1 MLPKNAPIKYSIN
14 VQSPFKKVENI
25 GNNFPKNNN
34 SNQILYPNLSRIF
47 QEKHFNVPVHFGLN
61 FYFSQPKNSYYQPQ
75 IYSQSIKP
83 QEIIYPNNYNPESIP
98 SHIMFKNSLAKSGYR
113 LNQDQF
119 VQFKEDFIRPNN
131 ININNN
137 MKNNNYN
144 NLNYCSINNNNIIN
158 NIYPTFTR
166 DTNVQILS
174 DNEKTKLN
182 ENKKD
187 IKKDN
192 INLKD
197 VVNKEE
203 NINTNKE
210 ENININNNKKVMFEC
225 SETNENTMDNKILL
239 KKKRYRKN
247 REQLGLLSKYYKENK
262 NWSKNKIKEI
272 SEIVGLK
279 ENKIYKWLW
288 DQKNKEFK
296 GTKFVINK

>member
-1 MLPKNAPIKYSIN
+1 
-14 VQSPFKKVENI
+14 
-25 GNNFPKNNN
+25 
-34 SNQILYPNLSRIF
+34 
-47 QEKHFNVPVHFGLN
+47 
-61 FYFSQPKNSYYQPQ
+61 
-75 IYSQSIKP
+75 
-83 QEIIYPNNYNPESIP
+83 
-98 SHIMFKNSLAKSGYR
+98 MFKNSLAKSGYR

-166 DTNVQILS
+166 VTNVQILS

-210 ENININNNKKVMFEC
+210 ENININNNKKVMFEF
-225 SETNENTMDNKILL
+225 
-239 KKKRYRKN
+239 Y
-247 REQLGLLSKYYKENK
+247 
-262 NWSKNKIKEI
+262 
-272 SEIVGLK
+272 
-279 ENKIYKWLW
+279 
-288 DQKNKEFK
+288 
-296 GTKFVINK
+296 

>member
-25 GNNFPKNNN
+25 GNNFPKTNN
-34 SNQILYPNLSRIF
+34 SNQIIYPNLSRIF

-166 DTNVQILS
+166 VTNVQILS
-174 DNEKTKLN
+174 DNEKTKLK

-187 IKKDN
+187 EKKDN
-192 INLKD
+192 INI
-197 VVNKEE
+197 VNLFV
-203 NINTNKE
+203 N
-210 ENININNNKKVMFEC
+210 
-225 SETNENTMDNKILL
+225 LH
-239 KKKRYRKN
+239 N
-247 REQLGLLSKYYKENK
+247 R
-262 NWSKNKIKEI
+262 
-272 SEIVGLK
+272 
-279 ENKIYKWLW
+279 
-288 DQKNKEFK
+288 
-296 GTKFVINK
+296 

>member
-25 GNNFPKNNN
+25 GNNFPKTNN
-34 SNQILYPNLSRIF
+34 SNQIIYPNLSRIF

-119 VQFKEDFIRPNN
+119 VQFKEDFFRPNN

-166 DTNVQILS
+166 VTNVQILS